1 MLGGKLVEEVG
12 NIGKIKLYLNK
23 KLRFSINV
31 GDVIETRSSND
42 LLQLI
47 AIANCDVKCRDYR
60 LVVDSNDSNLN
71 LEALYFE
78 DAGREFIVVRVVE
91 GAHYHYFAIYT
102 GSWSYVAYY
111 GANRVLPGLLEDV
124 LDYVADANGDEYAG
138 DTYIV
143 NDPNN
148 ANDVLEQLK
157 AVAEIVERVMPEF
170 AIALKNKLSK
180 IKVVVR

>member
-71 LEALYFE
+71 LLYFE

-111 GANRVLPGLLEDV
+111 GVNRVLPGLLEDV
-124 LDYVADANGDEYAG
+124 LDYVADANGDEYAS
-138 DTYIV
+138 DTYIA

-148 ANDVLEQLK
+148 ANVLEQLK
-157 AVAEIVERVMPEF
+157 AVAEVVESMMPEF
-170 AIALKNKLSK
+170 AVALKNKLSK

>member
-1 MLGGKLVEEVG
+1 VEEVG
-12 NIGKIKLYLNK
+12 NIGKIKSYLDK

-47 AIANCDVKCRDYR
+47 AIANCDVKCRDYC
-60 LVVDSNDSNLN
+60 LVVDSNLNLSN

-78 DAGREFIVVRVVE
+78 DAGREFIVVRISE
-91 GAHYHYFAIYT
+91 GARYHYFAIYT
-102 GSWSYVAYY
+102 GSWGYVAHY
-111 GANRVLPGLLEDV
+111 GVSRAEPGLLEDI
-124 LDYVADANGDEYAG
+124 LDYIADANGDEYAG
-138 DTYIV
+138 DTYIA

-148 ANDVLEQLK
+148 ANVLEQLK
-157 AVAEIVERVMPEF
+157 AVAEIVEATMPEF
-170 AIALKNKLSK
+170 ATALKNKLSK

>member
-1 MLGGKLVEEVG
+1 
-12 NIGKIKLYLNK
+12 
-23 KLRFSINV
+23 
-31 GDVIETRSSND
+31 VIETRSSND

-60 LVVDSNDSNLN
+60 LVVDSNDSDSK
-71 LEALYFE
+71 ALYFE
-78 DAGREFIVVRVVE
+78 NARREFIVVRISE
-91 GAHYHYFAIYT
+91 GAHYHYFAVYVAD
-102 GSWSYVAYY
+102 SWSYVAHY

-138 DTYIV
+138 DTYIA

-148 ANDVLEQLK
+148 ANVLEQLK
-157 AVAEIVERVMPEF
+157 AVTEIVEATMPEF
-170 AIALKNKLSK
+170 ATALKNKLSK